1 LAYIRPSAGPSVL
14 DALQPVGV
22 DGYLDWGGGL
32 AWLAGPADAATHAA
46 VEAAATAAN
55 GTWTLLRAPDTLRS
69 AVRVVPDEVAPLARI
84 TRQVKAAM
92 DPAGV
97 LNPGRLYAG
106 M

>member
-1 LAYIRPSAGPSVL
+1 
-14 DALQPVGV
+14 
-22 DGYLDWGGGL
+22 
-32 AWLAGPADAATHAA
+32 
-46 VEAAATAAN
+46 
-55 GTWTLLRAPDTLRS
+55 LLRASDTLRG
-69 AVRVVPDEVAPLARI
+69 AERVVPDEAAPLARI